1 MTTISSPRPS
11 EHHRSERRAEHDSTE
26 QFTEHFDRHLTE
38 HLDGARRDRLRSA
51 APVVVATAVLL
62 AALVGA
68 ALLAGNL
75 VELGLFFMT
84 SS

>member
-11 EHHRSERRAEHDSTE
+11 EHHSTE
-26 QFTEHFDRHLTE
+26 PFD
-38 HLDGARRDRLRSA
+38 DARRDRLRSTL
-51 APVVVATAVLL
+51 PVVAATAVLL

-84 SS
+84 AR